1 MKVSTKSAVNTNN
14 NVAGNESQTDK
25 PVFKES
31 IKATNALSVI
41 AEATKLIV
49 ERKKFETEELARSNK
64 ALYALLTK
72 VYGLFKSAVKE
83 GCIQEAVIEMRNEL
97 KKRNV
102 KVQSNTPAITVFV
115 RFIFNSDRKRAYNY
129 ASTLM
134 AAAQAEI
141 EPAQLAAFI
150 EGKNGVEE
158 CKKEFKKKDETR
170 LKEEALAEASLTV
183 VDELTSMK
191 ALRRVTIPNASVAFS
206 DGVQF
211 AFIVA
216 RSIGKGEFELLQ
228 AVPKSTKAIQNA
240 AVKELAKYMLDKKVE
255 TETATKHAA
264 VQTTKEKAV
273 KSMTAKDVAKMTV
286 KELETA

>member
-1 MKVSTKSAVNTNN
+1 MKVSTKSIANTNN

-31 IKATNALSVI
+31 IKATDALTVI
-41 AEATKLIV
+41 AEATKLIG
-49 ERKKFETEELARSNK
+49 ERQKFETEELARSNK

-72 VYGLFKSAVKE
+72 VYGLFKTAVNQ
-83 GCIQEAVIEMRNEL
+83 GCIQETVMGMREEL
-97 KKRNV
+97 KKRSV

-115 RFIFNSDRKRAYNY
+115 RFVFNSDRKRAYNY

-141 EPAQLAAFI
+141 EPEQLAAFI
-150 EGKNGVEE
+150 DGKNGVEE

-170 LKEEALAEASLTV
+170 LKEEALVEASLTV
-183 VDELTSMK
+183 VDELTSM
-191 ALRRVTIPNASVAFS
+191 APLSRVTIPNASVAFN

-216 RSIGKGEFELLQ
+216 RSIGNGEFELLQ

-240 AVKELAKYMLDKKVE
+240 AVRELAKFMLEKKVE
-255 TETATKHAA
+255 TETATKQAT
-264 VQTTKEKAV
+264 VQKTKDKAV
-273 KSMTAKDVAKMTV
+273 KGMTAKDVANMTV
-286 KELETA
+286 KELEAA